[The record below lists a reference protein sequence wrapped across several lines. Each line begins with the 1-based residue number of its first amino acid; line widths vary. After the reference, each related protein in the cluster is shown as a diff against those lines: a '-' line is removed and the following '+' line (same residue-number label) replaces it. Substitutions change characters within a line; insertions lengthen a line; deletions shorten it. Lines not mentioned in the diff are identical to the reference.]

1 MKKLAHLPSTISI
14 LFHNKSKISSVASLK
29 GYLQK
34 RNFSVRNKY
43 NSNENKLKPWG
54 SINKIIKSTVATLYL
69 LNKILIL
76 IFLILLTFLILYYL
90 YQFFYNTEFDI
101 LEAISNLF
109 KLLAS
114 GLTYN
119 LLFLNSS
126 SPNFSNYTNTFSS
139 NINKDTFN
147 LSTGA
152 NNTGNNPSNSQGN
165 TPSNNSS
172 GNSSNN
178 PSGNNTYNPQINE
191 TPQKVECFQ
200 TPRGYF
206 GVYNNWIKPVSSEY
220 ARHATGFNVL
230 FRTPDE
236 FERDIKL
243 NNYTWIL
250 QESTPLNVEEN
261 FSRLV
266 NHLDNP
272 AYSLEFRG
280 THLRSV
286 ASPTDLGRTNA
297 RILRNGQNSAIYRA
311 LFYNANNNNNFNN
324 TGNNNNTVNNNN
336 TGNNN
341 ENNSCNIYGY
351 HK

>member
-1 MKKLAHLPSTISI
+1 MKKFTLLPSTISN

-126 SPNFSNYTNTFSS
+126 SPNLNNSNNTFSS
-139 NINKDTFN
+139 KINKDICN

-152 NNTGNNPSNSQGN
+152 NNNGNNPSNSQGS

-172 GNSSNN
+172 DDLSLNPSNNSS
-178 PSGNNTYNPQINE
+178 SIN
-191 TPQKVECFQ
+191 
-200 TPRGYF
+200 
-206 GVYNNWIKPVSSEY
+206 
-220 ARHATGFNVL
+220 
-230 FRTPDE
+230 
-236 FERDIKL
+236 L
-243 NNYTWIL
+243 N
-250 QESTPLNVEEN
+250 Q
-261 FSRLV
+261 
-266 NHLDNP
+266 
-272 AYSLEFRG
+272 
-280 THLRSV
+280 
-286 ASPTDLGRTNA
+286 DLKA
-297 RILRNGQNSAIYRA
+297 ED
-311 LFYNANNNNNFNN
+311 YNANINYSNIHKFGGLAIASSSYTENPIIITKDNDQYIANWGSFSIPVSKKVGNYYINNATLKSFNDEKLLREFLKK
-324 TGNNNNTVNNNN
+324 VP
-336 TGNNN
+336 
-341 ENNSCNIYGY
+341 
-351 HK
+351 

>member
-1 MKKLAHLPSTISI
+1 MKKLAHLKSTISN

-54 SINKIIKSTVATLYL
+54 SINKIKKSTVATLNL

-139 NINKDTFN
+139 NINKDTFILLALN
-147 LSTGA
+147 
-152 NNTGNNPSNSQGN
+152 
-165 TPSNNSS
+165 
-172 GNSSNN
+172 
-178 PSGNNTYNPQINE
+178 
-191 TPQKVECFQ
+191 
-200 TPRGYF
+200 
-206 GVYNNWIKPVSSEY
+206 IKSD
-220 ARHATGFNVL
+220 NKN
-230 FRTPDE
+230 
-236 FERDIKL
+236 IKL
-243 NNYTWIL
+243 YIAFNYGLSIKR
-250 QESTPLNVEEN
+250 V
-261 FSRLV
+261 
-266 NHLDNP
+266 
-272 AYSLEFRG
+272 
-280 THLRSV
+280 
-286 ASPTDLGRTNA
+286 
-297 RILRNGQNSAIYRA
+297 IYQ
-311 LFYNANNNNNFNN
+311 
-324 TGNNNNTVNNNN
+324 G
-336 TGNNN
+336 
-341 ENNSCNIYGY
+341 SIPC
-351 HK
+351 

>member
-54 SINKIIKSTVATLYL
+54 SINKIKKSTVATLNL

-126 SPNFSNYTNTFSS
+126 SPNLNNSNNTFSS
-139 NINKDTFN
+139 KINKDICN

-152 NNTGNNPSNSQGN
+152 NNNGNNPSNSQGS

-172 GNSSNN
+172 DDLSLNPSNNSS
-178 PSGNNTYNPQINE
+178 SIN
-191 TPQKVECFQ
+191 
-200 TPRGYF
+200 
-206 GVYNNWIKPVSSEY
+206 
-220 ARHATGFNVL
+220 
-230 FRTPDE
+230 
-236 FERDIKL
+236 L
-243 NNYTWIL
+243 N
-250 QESTPLNVEEN
+250 Q
-261 FSRLV
+261 
-266 NHLDNP
+266 
-272 AYSLEFRG
+272 
-280 THLRSV
+280 
-286 ASPTDLGRTNA
+286 DLKA
-297 RILRNGQNSAIYRA
+297 ED
-311 LFYNANNNNNFNN
+311 YNANINYSNIHKFGGLAIASSSYTENPIIITKDNDQYIANWGSFKIPVSKKVGNYYINNATLKSFNDEKLLREFLKK
-324 TGNNNNTVNNNN
+324 VP
-336 TGNNN
+336 
-341 ENNSCNIYGY
+341 
-351 HK
+351 